1 MLCFRHVKSLSLILL
16 THATTSHLAAY
27 AHCCKYFPGFT
38 SIPVYATAPVKS
50 LGRALLQDIYFS
62 NQLAASSVPRSVLE
76 EVSLGAGANSISSA
90 SNILLQPPTAD
101 EITSYFNLIHP
112 LKYSQPHEPESS
124 PSSPPLNGLTI
135 TAYSAG
141 HSLGGTIWHI
151 QHGLESIVYAVDWNQ
166 AKDSALQAAAWLG
179 AGGGDVI
186 ENLRRPTALVCSSRC
201 SQRLVLSGVRESRDE
216 EMIRHIKQT
225 IARGGSVL
233 IPSDTCARSLE
244 LAYFLEESWN
254 NEKPLV
260 DGKADSL
267 RMAKLYFA
275 SASGSSTMRY
285 ARSMLEWMDQDI
297 IREFEALTQAGMQK
311 QQDGS
316 AGSRAPFDFRFLKV
330 IERKRQ
336 LEKLFAITGPKV
348 ILATDLSLEW
358 GYARKLF
365 EYFSSDERNLIILSE
380 PLVQRISGRE
390 SLGASLW
397 RIFSDANSRAASAKG
412 VVETQGL
419 PVTYVEAETKP
430 LEGDELLL
438 YQQYLAR
445 ERQRQ
450 WKMTSDS
457 ATTLRE
463 DVIDDSSSSSS
474 EESIGSGA
482 EQQGKALNI
491 STTLSH
497 ARHKAG
503 LTDAELGIEI
513 LIRKKGHYDY
523 DVRGKKGRDKMYPVL
538 PIRRNQ
544 KFDDYGEVIRPE
556 DYLRAEERE
565 HLDGHDQTTGKED
578 KDTTLGRKRK
588 WNEPALNG
596 DTAANGILKKRKQG
610 HDSDFDDGTASLTL
624 TNGADFDDLSETEG
638 EDEEGAPDGPVKAV
652 FSPKTIPLNIRI
664 AYVDFSGLHDKRSMQ
679 MLIPLIRPRKLV
691 LIGGDAEETNALKE
705 ECEKL
710 LGKVGATDNASE
722 IFTPVIGQTLNASV
736 DTNAW
741 NVKLSI
747 PLRRQ
752 LHWQVVGGL
761 GVVPLTSHLKVDI
774 TTADGD
780 NREESKAKRIKG
792 DGVESTNLTTDKAYL
807 GETPVL
813 DVVPTTSTVATRMLA
828 RPLHVGDL
836 RLSDLRKV
844 MQALGLSAEF
854 RGEGT
859 LLINGL
865 VAVRKS
871 AIGRVEVETVIG
883 MSGFRVTD
891 QTFEEVRK
899 RIYASLAVISGS

>member
-1 MLCFRHVKSLSLILL
+1 
-16 THATTSHLAAY
+16 
-27 AHCCKYFPGFT
+27 
-38 SIPVYATAPVKS
+38 VYATAPVKS
-50 LGRALLQDIYFS
+50 LGRALLQDIYSS
-62 NQLAASSVPRSVLE
+62 NPLAASSIPQSVLK
-76 EVSLGAGANSISSA
+76 EVSLGTGASSEA
-90 SNILLQPPTAD
+90 LDSNILLQPPTAD
-101 EITSYFNLIHP
+101 EITGYFNLIHP

-124 PSSPPLNGLTI
+124 PASPPLNGLTI

-186 ENLRRPTALVCSSRC
+186 ESLRRPTALICSSRC
-201 SQRLVLSGVRESRDE
+201 SQRLVMSGGRETRDE

-233 IPSDTCARSLE
+233 IPSDSCARALE

-254 NEKPLV
+254 NEKPAV
-260 DGKADSL
+260 GGNADSL
-267 RMAKLYFA
+267 RSAKLYFA
-275 SASGSSTMRY
+275 SASGGSTMRY

-297 IREFEALTQAGMQK
+297 IREFEAMAQAGTQR
-311 QQDGS
+311 QQDGTT
-316 AGSRAPFDFRFLKV
+316 GGRAPFDFRFLKV
-330 IERKRQ
+330 IERTKQ
-336 LEKLFAITGPKV
+336 LEKLFANAGPKV

-365 EYFSSDERNLIILSE
+365 ESFSTDNNNLIILSE
-380 PLVQRISGRE
+380 PLVQRISGRD

-397 RIFSDANSRAASAKG
+397 SMFSNSMSIAPTKDVIDAMGHS
-412 VVETQGL
+412 
-419 PVTYVEAETKP
+419 VTYMEAETKP

-474 EESIGSGA
+474 EESMGSGA

-513 LIRKKGHYDY
+513 LIRKTGHYDY

-565 HLDGHDQTTGKED
+565 NLDGHDQATGKEE
-578 KDTTLGRKRK
+578 KDTGLGRKRK
-588 WNEPALNG
+588 WTEPALNG
-596 DTAANGILKKRKQG
+596 DAAINGLSKKRKQG
-610 HDSDFDDGTASLTL
+610 HGSEFDDGTASLTL
-624 TNGADFDDLSETEG
+624 TNGADFDDDSETEG
-638 EDEEGAPDGPVKAV
+638 EDEERALDGPVKAV
-652 FSPKTIPLNIRI
+652 FSEKTISLNMRI
-664 AYVDFSGLHDKRSMQ
+664 AYVDFSGLHDKRIMQ

-691 LIGGDAEETNALKE
+691 LIGGNVEETNALKE
-705 ECEKL
+705 ECRKL
-710 LGKVGATDNASE
+710 LGNTGSTENASE
-722 IFTPVIGQTLNASV
+722 IFTPVIGQILNASV

-761 GVVPLTSHLKVDI
+761 GVVPLTSHLRPDI
-774 TTADGD
+774 SSADGE
-780 NREESKAKRIKG
+780 NLEESKAKRIKSE
-792 DGVESTNLTTDKAYL
+792 GVESTDLATSKPGVIEN
-807 GETPVL
+807 PVL
-813 DVVPTTSTVATRMLA
+813 DVVPTTSTASTRMLA

-844 MQALGLSAEF
+844 MQSLGLSAEF

-883 MSGFRVTD
+883 MPGFRVTD
-891 QTFEEVRK
+891 QTFEEVKK
-899 RIYASLAVISGS
+899 RIYASLAAISGS